1 MIKHWSQSTPI
12 HFIEL
17 NNEVRVVKVKII
29 SDIEDRINEEVRH
42 DNIST
47 TKTLYLLKKE
57 DEEYR
62 N

>member
-1 MIKHWSQSTPI
+1 M
-12 HFIEL
+12 
-17 NNEVRVVKVKII
+17 RII

-47 TKTLYLLKKE
+47 TKALYLLKKE